1 MLDWFSVIGLVL
13 NIEKT
18 NIAKF
23 TLSYCQNEPFQ
34 ITYQSTVIAGIV
46 SIKFLG
52 LELDTNI
59 NWKKRVYKILPK
71 ISSVY
76 YLVRVMYPLGNTTTL
91 RMFYFACLHAVMECV
106 S

>member
-1 MLDWFSVIGLVL
+1 VIGLVL

-23 TLSYCQNEPFQ
+23 TPSYCQSEPFQ
-34 ITYQSTVIAGIV
+34 IMYQSKLIAGND

-52 LELDTNI
+52 LEFDTNI
-59 NWKKRVYKILPK
+59 NWKKHVYKILPK
-71 ISSVY
+71 ISSVCY
-76 YLVRVMYPLGNTTTL
+76 PVRVMYPLGNTSTL
-91 RMFYFACLHAVMECV
+91 RMFYFACLHVMMEYV